1 MDHWMALAFLA
12 AGIILAVVEMAT
24 LTFYLAGLSFAAL
37 ATALYTWLYPSVW
50 WQAAIVFALAAIIAL
65 PLAHL
70 LRRRLQASRANSA
83 LDDMDKG
90 ALVIV
95 AEDNS
100 GNLKVKYRDSLW
112 EAVWE
117 GGGQPKIGA
126 RAEVVA
132 RDGSRLRIKS
142 AG

>member
-1 MDHWMALAFLA
+1 MDHWIALAFLA
-12 AGIILAVVEMAT
+12 AGIVLAVMEIAT
-24 LTFYLAGLSFAAL
+24 LTFYLAGLSFAAF

-50 WQAAIVFALAAIIAL
+50 WQAAIVFAVAAVIAL
-65 PLAHL
+65 PLVHL
-70 LRRRLQASRANSA
+70 LRRRMQASRTNSA

-90 ALVIV
+90 AVVTV
-95 AEDNS
+95 AEETN
-100 GNLKVKYRDSLW
+100 GNLRVKYRDSLW

-132 RDGSRLRIKS
+132 RVGSRLRIKA

>member
-1 MDHWMALAFLA
+1 MDHWMSLTFLA
-12 AGIILAVVEMAT
+12 AGIILAVIEMAT

-37 ATALYTWLYPSVW
+37 ATAIYTWLYPSVW
-50 WQAAIVFALAAIIAL
+50 WQAAIVFALASIIAL
-65 PLAHL
+65 PLAHV
-70 LRRRLQASRANSA
+70 LRKRMQASRTNSS

-90 ALVIV
+90 ALVTV
-95 AEDNS
+95 AENNS

-117 GGGQPKIGA
+117 GGGQPQVGA

-132 RDGSRLRIKS
+132 RVGSRLHIKTTS
-142 AG
+142 

>member
-12 AGIILAVVEMAT
+12 VGIILAVVEMAT
-24 LTFYLAGLSFAAL
+24 LTFYLAALAFAAL
-37 ATALYTWLYPSVW
+37 VTALYTWLHASAG
-50 WQAAIVFALAAIIAL
+50 WQAALVFAVAAVIAL

-70 LRRRLQASRANSA
+70 LRRRLQASRSNSG

-90 ALVIV
+90 ALVTV
-95 AEDNS
+95 AEDS
-100 GNLKVKYRDSLW
+100 YGILKVKYRDSLW

-117 GGGQPKIGA
+117 GGGKPQIGA

-132 RDGSRLRIKS
+132 RDGSRLRIK
-142 AG
+142 AIG